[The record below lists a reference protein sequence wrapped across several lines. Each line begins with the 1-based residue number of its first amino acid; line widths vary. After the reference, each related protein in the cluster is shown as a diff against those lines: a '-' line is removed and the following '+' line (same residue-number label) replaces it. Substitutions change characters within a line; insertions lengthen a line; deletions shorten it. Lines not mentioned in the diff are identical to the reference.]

1 MRTAVRFQSSRRLD
15 LEHGVRRHPVALPK
29 PGGTA
34 DGEDVA
40 TGGDEAFCADPTVE
54 YWVRSGTGYVPATAD
69 QVAEIREYEALSR
82 LESFQ
87 RVRRSTSTARR
98 LWALLCARVTAPRRA
113 RCDTGY

>member
-1 MRTAVRFQSSRRLD
+1 M
-15 LEHGVRRHPVALPK
+15 RRHQVALPK

-34 DGEDVA
+34 DGEDIA

-69 QVAEIREYEALSR
+69 QVAEIREYEALCR
-82 LESFQ
+82 LESYQ
-87 RVRRSTSTARR
+87 SYQCVRRSTSNARR
-98 LWALLCARVTAPRRA
+98 LWALLCARVTAPRRG